1 MQIVVKGEVT
11 PTVLVFYPI
20 ERETY
25 DTNFYDIS
33 KQFSYLIDGMDSAQ
47 GDYIGFLSLKYGSP
61 IGYLKKLLIP
71 ENPSLVIPAG
81 SDVGFYH
88 IKAIK
93 DAALHKDFETKSKML
108 TPIVFSHG
116 LASQRTHF
124 CYQSI
129 YYASYGCISYNLV
142 HTDGSAAYAKDY
154 NHNPPRDVL
163 YDMYTPKTHST
174 PVDEFRMTTL
184 NNRLK
189 DIGACVNHLK
199 ENKWNI
205 DMSKLT
211 SMGHSM
217 GGMTA
222 IESGVM
228 LPDFKLT
235 VAQDP
240 YYCARSKKIITT
252 NEYKINVPY
261 MILNTEGLK
270 TCPIVHDHDIVKSN
284 ERFNECNKN
293 NGHKNYNIEIKGT
306 SHLSALDY
314 SFLTPGT
321 CDAFNQ
327 LGDASKVIENYE
339 KMNSLILGNTL
350 LI

>member
-1 MQIVVKGEVT
+1 MKGETT

-20 ERETY
+20 KRETY
-25 DTNFYDIS
+25 DANFYDTS
-33 KQFSYLIDGMDSAQ
+33 MQYSYLIDGADSAQ
-47 GDYIGFLSLKYGSP
+47 GDYLGYINLKYGSP
-61 IGYLKKLLIP
+61 IGYLKLLLLP
-71 ENPSLVIPAG
+71 ENPSIVTPTAW
-81 SDVGFYH
+81 DVGFHH

-93 DAALHKDFETKSKML
+93 NAALHKDFETKSKLL
-108 TPIVFSHG
+108 TPIIFSHG

-124 CYQSI
+124 CYQAI
-129 YYASYGCISYNLV
+129 YNASYGCISYNLG

-154 NHNPPRDVL
+154 NYNPPRDVL
-163 YDMYTPKTHST
+163 YDMYTPKTHSM
-174 PVDEFRMTTL
+174 PVEEVRMTTL

-189 DIGACVNHLK
+189 DMRACVKHLR
-199 ENKWNI
+199 ESKWNI

-222 IESGVM
+222 IESGIM

-235 VAQDP
+235 IAEDP
-240 YYCARSKKIITT
+240 YYCARSTKILTT
-252 NEYKINVPY
+252 NEYKISIPY

-270 TCPIVHDHDIVKSN
+270 DCPIVHDHDIVKSN
-284 ERFNECNKN
+284 ECFNELNKN
-293 NGHKNYNIEIKGT
+293 NGHKNYNIQIEGT
-306 SHLSALDY
+306 SHLSMLDY

-327 LGDASKVIENYE
+327 LGDVSKVIENYE
-339 KMNSLILGNTL
+339 KVNSLILGNSL